1 MFGYKFYKIE
11 EIETLMIEKEVLKK
25 DLLESN
31 ELIESQKRQIEE
43 LTEKV
48 KEKEIT
54 ISNLTKTKNVKK
66 ERTTTTEEK
75 PVKKV
80 RRKSVKKTT
89 KKEE

>member
-25 DLLESN
+25 DLIESN

-54 ISNLTKTKNVKK
+54 IANLTKTKTVKK
-66 ERTTTTEEK
+66 ESKTTTEEK

-80 RRKSVKKTT
+80 RRNTKKTT

>member
-54 ISNLTKTKNVKK
+54 IANLTKTKNVKK
-66 ERTTTTEEK
+66 ERTTTTEER

-80 RRKSVKKTT
+80 RRNTKKTT

>member
-43 LTEKV
+43 LTEKI
-48 KEKEIT
+48 KEKEIA
-54 ISNLTKTKNVKK
+54 IVNLTKTKNVKK
-66 ERTTTTEEK
+66 ESTTTIEEK

>member
-25 DLLESN
+25 DLIESN
-31 ELIESQKRQIEE
+31 ELIKSQKRQIEE

-48 KEKEIT
+48 KEKETT
-54 ISNLTKTKNVKK
+54 IANLTKTKTVKK

-80 RRKSVKKTT
+80 RRNTKKTT